1 MSSTKL
7 NQLIDLIKQDFM
19 LLLSIAVGV
28 FLFILFFQPFPLER
42 FDFNNRLIF
51 VAGLGG
57 IIFFFMLVIRI
68 IVPWSVQSYK
78 SGKQEIELPSYVGG
92 FTILTL
98 SSIGFAFYLN
108 YVGLVTITFH
118 IMFKVVLI
126 CLAPPVA
133 LRLYDVIHE
142 LRQQNILLIKEQDII
157 QRQIDKCQEEQENKP
172 IEFLSENSNE
182 KINLYL
188 IDVAFIKSADN
199 YVEIVYK
206 EGDELKKKMIRNTL
220 KHIEHQLKL
229 YPAFVRCHRTFIVN
243 TLHVE
248 SLQRKINNHILK
260 LKGYKENIPVSR
272 QYLLKLKEAI

>member
-157 QRQIDKCQEEQENKP
+157 QRQIDKYQEEQENKP